1 MRAQRFVIQGRLPG
15 YNELHKDNWQQS
27 RRIKQEG
34 MNRVIAAARW
44 GKLRPVQQYPVA
56 IEIDCYE
63 PNARR
68 DPDNVISGAQKVI
81 LDAMQQMGV
90 LQGDGRKYIAT
101 LTCPRPVV
109 DREAPRVEIII
120 QEEEA

>member
-1 MRAQRFVIQGRLPG
+1 MNEQRFVIQGRLPG
-15 YNELHKDNWQQS
+15 YNELHKANWQQS

-44 GKLRPVQQYPVA
+44 DKLRPVQQYPVA
-56 IEIDCYE
+56 IEIFCYE

-68 DPDNVISGAQKVI
+68 DPDNVTSGAQKVI
-81 LDAMQQMGV
+81 LDALQQMGV

-109 DREAPRVEIII
+109 DREAPRVETII
-120 QEEEA
+120 QEVEA